1 MLLCYEKQMAHSLL
15 GSFGSRDWWREGNER
30 HSSSIE
36 QQHWLSKVKQTVM
49 KILKCS
55 AIFGT
60 FVVGALAAALCATV
74 TLTSN
79 DIVKMSKAGV
89 SDDVIIQTV
98 QSTGSNFRL
107 TAQDVE
113 ALKRSGVSD
122 RVVVAMLSA
131 HPAAPPSAQPSGPTA
146 PVIREPGGPD
156 YAGMP
161 SNQQVVRALPVAPP
175 AYYQAPPPPPYYY
188 DPYYYPSPGYYYG
201 APVGVYF
208 GYGGGHR
215 RW

>member
-1 MLLCYEKQMAHSLL
+1 MAHPLL
-15 GSFGSRDWWREGNER
+15 DPSGTRDWRRQRNEPNG
-30 HSSSIE
+30 SSIE

-49 KILKCS
+49 KMLKCS

-60 FVVGALAAALCATV
+60 LVVGALATALCATV

-122 RVVVAMLSA
+122 RVVVAMLAA

-156 YAGMP
+156 YAGVP
-161 SNQQVVRALPVAPP
+161 SDQQVVRALPVAPP
-175 AYYQAPPPPPYYY
+175 TYYQAPPPAPYYYY
-188 DPYYYPSPGYYYG
+188 DPYYNPSPGYYYG
-201 APVGVYF
+201 PPVGVYF
-208 GYGGGHR
+208 GYGGWHHHR
-215 RW
+215 W